1 MRILIIGGTRFVGLA
16 IVHEA
21 LARGHQ
27 VDVFHRGNNPL
38 PPHADVREL
47 LGDRNA
53 DLAPLRDGA
62 WDVVIDTCAY
72 RPHEVVAMLDAL
84 QGRFQK
90 YVLVSSVSV
99 YAEDIA
105 PHSTE
110 SAARHATTG
119 LDGLDLTTCAIDAET
134 YGPLKVLCEDAL
146 RARHA
151 DHLLIRPTY
160 VVGPGD
166 YTMRFPHWVGRIAA
180 GGEVDVPGPADEP
193 LRYIDARDLAA
204 FVLHAMETDAR
215 GAFSVAAADAQWTF
229 GKTMQSIV
237 DAVAP
242 PGTQL
247 NWLSI
252 EAATASGETFPLW
265 SGGTYPAAH
274 QINCDAAFAL
284 GLQCRP
290 LEQATRDVL
299 KWLQAQTPKD
309 PLY

>member
-16 IVHEA
+16 MVHEA
-21 LARGHQ
+21 LARRHR
-27 VDVFHRGNNPL
+27 VDVFHRGSHPL
-38 PPHADVREL
+38 PPGDGLRDL
-47 LGDRNA
+47 RGDRNA
-53 DLAPLRDGA
+53 ELTALQTGT

-110 SAARHATTG
+110 SAARHPTSS
-119 LDGLDLTTCAIDAET
+119 LDGLDLTACAIDAET

-146 RARHA
+146 SARHA
-151 DHLLIRPTY
+151 NHLLIRPTY
-160 VVGPGD
+160 VVGPND
-166 YTMRFPHWVGRIAA
+166 YSMRFPYWVQRIAA
-180 GGEVDVPGPADEP
+180 GGVVDVPGPADEP

-204 FVLHAMETDAR
+204 FVLRAIEKDAL

-237 DAVAP
+237 DAVGP
-242 PGTQL
+242 PGTRL
-247 NWLSI
+247 NWLSV
-252 EAATASGETFPLW
+252 EAATACGETFPLW
-265 SGGTYPAAH
+265 SGGNYPAAH
-274 QINCDAAFAL
+274 QINCDAAINV

-290 LEQATRDVL
+290 LEQTTRDVL
-299 KWLQAQTPKD
+299 QWLQAQTPQN
-309 PLY
+309 PF